1 MKTED
6 LFEETYSAI
15 TVNKVRSGLTMLG
28 IVIGIASVIA
38 MVSIGQGTQASISAS
53 INSLGANLLIVMP
66 GAQRSFGSTV
76 SSGLGSS
83 HTLTP
88 DDANAI
94 GSSVQNVAAVSPSV
108 TAREQVV
115 YKGNNTNVTVTG
127 AVSAYPQVRNVQI
140 DEGSF
145 ISDTDNADANRV
157 AVIGPTV
164 LQTLWNPQG
173 TATATPDQAIGQ
185 IIRIGGQ
192 NFTVIG
198 VTVSKGGSGFANQ
211 DNVIYV
217 PLLSAQRYFI
227 GDTSYVTEIDI
238 EAASQQSMTQV
249 QNDVTNLLLERHNIA
264 DPTSA
269 DFNILNQADIVQTAS
284 SVTNTFTLLLA
295 SIAAISL
302 LVGGIGIMNMMLTTV
317 TERTREIGL
326 RKAIGAK
333 KADITLQFLGESV
346 MLTFAGG
353 LVGVVLGWVASIAIS
368 YFSGITT
375 TVSIPYVLLAFGV
388 SAAIGIIF
396 GYYPAKRAA
405 SLNPIEALRY
415 E

>member
-1 MKTED
+1 MRTED
-6 LFEETYSAI
+6 LLEETYSAV

-38 MVSIGQGTQASISAS
+38 MVSIGQGTQASIQAS
-53 INSLGANLLIVMP
+53 IQSLGSNLIIVTP
-66 GAQRSFGSTV
+66 GAQRSFGTTV
-76 SSGLGSS
+76 SAGLGSS

-88 DDANAI
+88 DDAGAI
-94 GSSVQNVAAVSPSV
+94 ASQVANVEAVAPSV
-108 TAREQVV
+108 TSREQVV
-115 YKGNNTNVTVTG
+115 YRGANTNTSVIGT
-127 AVSAYPQVRNVQI
+127 APSYPQIRNLQV
-140 DEGSF
+140 DTGTF
-145 ISDTDNADANRV
+145 VTDTDNAEANRV

-164 LQTLWNPQG
+164 LQNLFDPDG

-185 IIRIGGQ
+185 TIRIGGD

-198 VTVSKGGSGFANQ
+198 VTVSKGGTGFSNQ

-217 PLLSAQRYFI
+217 PLLTAQRYFL
-227 GDTSYVTEIDI
+227 GDASYVSEVDI
-238 EAASQQSMTQV
+238 QAASQGDMAQV
-249 QNDVTNLLLERHNIA
+249 QNDVTDLLMQRHGI
-264 DPTSA
+264 PSGSQA
-269 DFNILNQADIVQTAS
+269 DFTVLNQADIVATAS

-333 KADITLQFLGESV
+333 KGDITLQFLGESV
-346 MLTFAGG
+346 MLTFTGG
-353 LVGVVLGWVASIAIS
+353 LVGVALGWIASVAIS
-368 YFSGITT
+368 SFAGIAT
-375 TVSIPYVLLAFGV
+375 TVSVPYVILAFGV

-396 GYYPAKRAA
+396 GYYPARRAA

>member
-1 MKTED
+1 MTTQD
-6 LFEETYSAI
+6 LFEETYSAV

-38 MVSIGQGTQASISAS
+38 MVSIGQGTQATISAS
-53 INSLGANLLIVMP
+53 INSLGANLIIVTP
-66 GAQRSFGSTV
+66 GAQRAIGSTV
-76 SSGLGSS
+76 SAGLGSS

-88 DDANAI
+88 DDADAI
-94 GSSVQNVAAVSPSV
+94 ATQVQNVEAVAPSV

-115 YKGNNTNVTVTG
+115 YEGENTNVSVLGTV
-127 AVSAYPQVRNVQI
+127 SSYPQVRNVQI
-140 DEGSF
+140 AQGSF
-145 ISDTDNADANRV
+145 ISDTDNTDANRV

-164 LQTLWNPQG
+164 LQSLWNPSG
-173 TATATPDQAIGQ
+173 NATATPDQAIGQ
-185 IIRIGGQ
+185 TIRIDGDD
-192 NFTVIG
+192 FTVIG
-198 VTVSKGGSGFANQ
+198 VTVSKGGSGFTNQ
-211 DNVIYV
+211 DNMIYV
-217 PLLSAQRYFI
+217 PLLTAQRYFT
-227 GDTSYVTEIDI
+227 GDTSYVTEVDI
-238 EAASQQSMTQV
+238 EAATQQSMTQV
-249 QNDVTNLLLERHNIA
+249 QNDITNLLLERHNIA
-264 DPTSA
+264 DPTEA
-269 DFNILNQADIVQTAS
+269 DFTVLNQADIVQTAS

-333 KADITLQFLGESV
+333 KGDITLQFLGESV
-346 MLTFAGG
+346 MLTFTGG
-353 LVGVVLGWVASIAIS
+353 LIGVVLGWLIS
-368 YFSGITT
+368 VGISTFAGIST

-405 SLNPIEALRY
+405 SLSPIEALRY